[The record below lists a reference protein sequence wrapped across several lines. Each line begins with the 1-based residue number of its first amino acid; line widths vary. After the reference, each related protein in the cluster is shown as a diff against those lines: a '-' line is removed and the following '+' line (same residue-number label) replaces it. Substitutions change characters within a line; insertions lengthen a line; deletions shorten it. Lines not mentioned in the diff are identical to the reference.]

1 MRLKKSYIF
10 ICIFVIIS
18 IGFFLFY
25 KEGSLPVNKTDKG
38 TRLFVINRGDGLIN
52 ITNRLD
58 KEGLIRSKTVFY
70 IITRLNGL
78 ENKIEAGDFRLS
90 PSMTSEQIAKTLTKG
105 TLDIWVTVIEG
116 LRREEIA
123 DILSETH
130 GIDKLE
136 FMDKA
141 VEGYLFPD
149 TYLIPKDASVD
160 MILSIF
166 KNNFD
171 SKYNGNIESLAQKK
185 QLNRMQVITLASLVE
200 KEARSFENRTIVAS
214 IMLKRYKN
222 GWPLDLDATVQYA
235 LGYQSDSKTWWKK
248 NLTRE
253 DIKINSLYNT
263 YKNAGLPPGPICNPG
278 LDSIKAVLA
287 ADEKTPYWFYISSRD
302 GSVMHYAQTQEEHDE
317 NIRKYLN

>member
-235 LGYQSDSKTWWKK
+235 LGYQSDSKTW
-248 NLTRE
+248 
-253 DIKINSLYNT
+253 
-263 YKNAGLPPGPICNPG
+263 
-278 LDSIKAVLA
+278 
-287 ADEKTPYWFYISSRD
+287 
-302 GSVMHYAQTQEEHDE
+302 
-317 NIRKYLN
+317 